1 MSITTDPVLIEMPDL
16 QAVATAL
23 CCRFGDATAEA
34 YRLTTLRD
42 VLDTSRS
49 LAHSL
54 EEFARAGRAHLR
66 GVHCTADMHVELE
79 RLAERLA
86 AWSDAVIS
94 AAVIQREWQ
103 SGGDCAK
110 AAITGEHRAVGAPTL
125 LDGGSPPTLLP
136 LPA

>member
-1 MSITTDPVLIEMPDL
+1 MPIATDPVLIEMPDL
-16 QAVATAL
+16 HAVAAAL

-49 LAHSL
+49 LAHAL
-54 EEFARAGRAHLR
+54 EEFARAGGAHLR

-79 RLAERLA
+79 RLSERLA
-86 AWSDAVIS
+86 AWSDAVIA

-103 SGGDCAK
+103 AGGDCAK
-110 AAITGEHRAVGAPTL
+110 AITGEHRAVLMPSL
-125 LDGGSPPTLLP
+125 LDEGPSPALHP